1 MFSVVFCNIV
11 FSYFYAQKQNM
22 PWRSTIE
29 SGGGIWE
36 EFLPP
41 IWTATNCAAA
51 GFDIRN
57 LMWAFALFKLAL
69 IQLAYQLNQYNS
81 NGFGKGRVRE
91 GKILSLQGFPSRIE
105 LLHNRSF
112 NQASTIFS

>member
-1 MFSVVFCNIV
+1 MHRNKTCL
-11 FSYFYAQKQNM
+11 
-22 PWRSTIE
+22 
-29 SGGGIWE
+29 GGQPLNQEVGYGKSSS
-36 EFLPP
+36 PP